1 MLLSQAGHVADKA
14 LGAQEVKE
22 LLSQVRGKLVDMPL
36 DFLIVRISSPWAACA
51 DHAHAGCQGD
61 DNG

>member
-1 MLLSQAGHVADKA
+1 MADKA
-14 LGAQEVKE
+14 IGVQEVKE

-36 DFLIVRISSPWAACA
+36 DFLIVSSCRCHGSAA
-51 DHAHAGCQGD
+51 DFLYAGCQGD